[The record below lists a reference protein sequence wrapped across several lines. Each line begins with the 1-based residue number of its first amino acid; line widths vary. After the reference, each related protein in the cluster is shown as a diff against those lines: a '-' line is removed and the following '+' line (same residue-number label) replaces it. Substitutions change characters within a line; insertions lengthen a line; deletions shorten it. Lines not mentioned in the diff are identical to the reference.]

1 MPRSWLRVLLGLVG
15 VSLLVLA
22 LRNGWLHGP
31 LGAARTAF
39 APLESS
45 ITAAG
50 ETVGGV
56 LWSFL
61 KVGTLTRR
69 VRSLEEELVRLRAE
83 RAREVSLEQENVE
96 LRRALALLPRTRFRQ
111 VTADVTGIS
120 TDGASTVFRINRGA
134 NDRIAPDAAV
144 IAADGVAIGSVSSVE
159 ASTAT
164 VELLTGGKV
173 RVAARALD
181 TGAEGIVH
189 GVRGLDVI
197 FDGIPRT
204 QTLRVGDRLVTTGLD
219 GNFPPHLFLG
229 TVVSVRAPENAIF
242 QEASVQ
248 LPLDLHRLKVV
259 AVLLEP

>member
-1 MPRSWLRVLLGLVG
+1 MPRPRFRVLLGMVG
-15 VSLLVLA
+15 VGLVILA
-22 LRNGWLHGP
+22 LHDGWLNGP
-31 LGAARTAF
+31 LGLARVGF
-39 APLESS
+39 APVEWS
-45 ITAAG
+45 ITNVG

-56 LWSFL
+56 VWSFL
-61 KVGTLTRR
+61 RVGTLSRR
-69 VRSLEEELVRLRAE
+69 VRTLEEELARLRAE
-83 RAREVSLEQENVE
+83 QAREASLQQENAE
-96 LRRALALLPRTRFRQ
+96 LRQALRLLPRTRFRH
-111 VTADVTGIS
+111 VAADVTGVS
-120 TDGASTVFRINRGA
+120 TDGASAVLRINRGA
-134 NDRIAPDAAV
+134 NDRIPTDAAV
-144 IAADGVAIGSVSSVE
+144 IAADGVVVGHVSSVQT
-159 ASTAT
+159 STAT

-219 GNFPPHLFLG
+219 GNFPPYLLLG
-229 TVVSVRAPENAIF
+229 TVVSVRALENAIF

-259 AVLLEP
+259 AVLLES